1 MVEGYRQEAWSYTA
15 SLMALTAN
23 LHRPKGKRAFKVKD
37 FDPTQQK
44 PKAKQTTDLS
54 MLKQYLTNPRNL
66 KAVKKPHPSR
76 SG

>member
-1 MVEGYRQEAWSYTA
+1 MVEGHRREAWSHTA

-54 MLKQYLTNPRNL
+54 MLKAYLTQTKRNT
-66 KAVKKPHPSR
+66 P
-76 SG
+76 

>member
-1 MVEGYRQEAWSYTA
+1 MVEGHRKEMWSHTA

-23 LHRPKGKRAFKVKD
+23 LHRPKGKRAFRVRD

-44 PKAKQTTDLS
+44 PKARQTADLS
-54 MLKQYLTNPRNL
+54 MLKQYLTST
-66 KAVKKPHPSR
+66 KKPHPPR